1 MRDAIRGRPPC
12 LAPSSIFA
20 SGPARSPF
28 WLGLTRRHRKKNM
41 RDPKYITTDRNQ
53 IRPRVND
60 TGNGLLRQRKW
71 KYNKCFSSIIINSL
85 LVNDGLNSTVHTFI
99 FVVII
104 YYHILYIIIIFR
116 NLLIIT
122 KPYEWRYN
130 LLFKV
135 RNIYMLRRLIIPS
148 CWNPVRCWGQSVI
161 EGAEVWER
169 YLQETK
175 QSSIPEDRG
184 YFENRSA
191 FR

>member
-1 MRDAIRGRPPC
+1 
-12 LAPSSIFA
+12 
-20 SGPARSPF
+20 
-28 WLGLTRRHRKKNM
+28 M

-60 TGNGLLRQRKW
+60 IGNGLLRQRKW

-99 FVVII
+99 FVVIYNILPYFI
-104 YYHILYIIIIFR
+104 YYYYYFS
-116 NLLIIT
+116 
-122 KPYEWRYN
+122 KPAYYYETVRRYN
-130 LLFKV
+130 LLFSPKH
-135 RNIYMLRRLIIPS
+135 MLRRLIIPS

>member
-41 RDPKYITTDRNQ
+41 RDTKYITTDRNQ

-60 TGNGLLRQRKW
+60 IGNGLLRQRKW
-71 KYNKCFSSIIINSL
+71 KYKCFSSIIINSL

-99 FVVII
+99 SVVILLPYL
-104 YYHILYIIIIFR
+104 YYYFSKPC
-116 NLLIIT
+116 LLR
-122 KPYEWRYN
+122 RYN
-130 LLFKV
+130 LFSPKH
-135 RNIYMLRRLIIPS
+135 MLRRLIIPS

-161 EGAEVWER
+161 LGAEVWER

-175 QSSIPEDRG
+175 QSSISEDRG

>member
-1 MRDAIRGRPPC
+1 
-12 LAPSSIFA
+12 
-20 SGPARSPF
+20 
-28 WLGLTRRHRKKNM
+28 M

-60 TGNGLLRQRKW
+60 IGNGLLRQRKW

-122 KPYEWRYN
+122 KPYEGI
-130 LLFKV
+130 
-135 RNIYMLRRLIIPS
+135 IYYLSPKHMLRRLIIPS

>member
-1 MRDAIRGRPPC
+1 
-12 LAPSSIFA
+12 
-20 SGPARSPF
+20 
-28 WLGLTRRHRKKNM
+28 M
-41 RDPKYITTDRNQ
+41 RDPKYITTDRNR

-122 KPYEWRYN
+122 KPYEGIIYYLSPKHIYVAKINHTFVLKSCSVLRTVCDWGRWSLRKVSARN
-130 LLFKV
+130 EAVLHTWGPRLFRK
-135 RNIYMLRRLIIPS
+135 
-148 CWNPVRCWGQSVI
+148 
-161 EGAEVWER
+161 
-169 YLQETK
+169 
-175 QSSIPEDRG
+175 
-184 YFENRSA
+184 
-191 FR
+191 